1 MLNKDLFDSAKDAE
15 IAKLKQA
22 IERFKAYDKQRQE
35 YYSSS
40 IQRLGELE
48 SYISEL
54 EDSKRSNNLEAVI
67 SQQRATIRHLNK
79 LIQVYKIERDRNIQ
93 TLDEEITLDNI
104 KRENE
109 SLRSQLKSLRKTNKE
124 LVRRLI
130 KLES

>member
-15 IAKLKQA
+15 IAKLKQT

-54 EDSKRSNNLEAVI
+54 EDSKRSDNLEAVI

>member
-15 IAKLKQA
+15 IAKLKQT

-54 EDSKRSNNLEAVI
+54 EDSKRSDNLEAVI

-130 KLES
+130 KHES

>member
-15 IAKLKQA
+15 IAKLKQV
-22 IERFKAYDKQRQE
+22 IERFKAYDKKRQE

-54 EDSKRSNNLEAVI
+54 EDSKRTDSLEAVI
-67 SQQRATIRHLNK
+67 SQQRASIRHLNK
-79 LIQVYKIERDRNIQ
+79 LIQVYKIERDRDVQ
-93 TLDEEITLDNI
+93 ALDGEITLDNI

-124 LVRRLI
+124 LVRRI
-130 KLES
+130 MKLES

>member
-22 IERFKAYDKQRQE
+22 IERFKAYDKHRQE

-40 IQRLGELE
+40 MQRLGELE

-54 EDSKRSNNLEAVI
+54 EDSKRSDNLEAVI

>member
-54 EDSKRSNNLEAVI
+54 EDSKRSDNLEAVI

-93 TLDEEITLDNI
+93 ALDEEITLDNI

>member
-1 MLNKDLFDSAKDAE
+1 MLNQDLFDSAKDAE
-15 IAKLKQA
+15 IAKLKQV
-22 IERFKAYDKQRQE
+22 IERFKAYDKKRQE

>member
-15 IAKLKQA
+15 IAKLRQV
-22 IERFKAYDKQRQE
+22 IERFKAYDKKRQE

-54 EDSKRSNNLEAVI
+54 EDSKRTDSLEAVI
-67 SQQRATIRHLNK
+67 SQQRAAIRHLNK
-79 LIQVYKIERDRNIQ
+79 LIQVYKIERDRDIQ
-93 TLDEEITLDNI
+93 TLDGEIALDNI

-124 LVRRLI
+124 LVRRI
-130 KLES
+130 MKLES

>member
-15 IAKLKQA
+15 IAKLKQT

-54 EDSKRSNNLEAVI
+54 EDSKRSDNLEAVI

-79 LIQVYKIERDRNIQ
+79 LIQVYKIERDRDIQ
-93 TLDEEITLDNI
+93 ALDGEIALDNI

-124 LVRRLI
+124 LVRRI
-130 KLES
+130 MKLES

>member
-48 SYISEL
+48 SYIAEL
-54 EDSKRSNNLEAVI
+54 EDSKRSDNLEAVI
-67 SQQRATIRHLNK
+67 LQQRATIRHLNK
-79 LIQVYKIERDRNIQ
+79 LIQVYRIERDRNIQ